1 MATQTVVRPRRR
13 VRQGRRVNWGRL
25 CAFGVIVWAL
35 VALGSVEWQ
44 ILQGRRN
51 LAELERLMAV
61 EQARAE
67 SLAAEISYRN
77 SNEYI
82 ELVARR
88 ELGLVKPGEV
98 SVMLGVNR

>member
-1 MATQTVVRPRRR
+1 MTTQTVARPRRR
-13 VRQGRRVNWGRL
+13 ARQRRRVNWGRL

-35 VALGSVEWQ
+35 IALGSVEWQ

-51 LAELERLMAV
+51 LADLERLMAV

>member
-1 MATQTVVRPRRR
+1 
-13 VRQGRRVNWGRL
+13 
-25 CAFGVIVWAL
+25 
-35 VALGSVEWQ
+35 VEWQ

-51 LAELERLMAV
+51 LADLERLMAV